1 MFEGG
6 GLMLTFEKV
15 LDVFTDY
22 LQQDPLYE
30 VVLTSHGYTLMAWEP
45 RKNQWYTAEIM
56 ETPEIL
62 LDALLC
68 KNAEYL
74 EEQLTDSE
82 RDLTPEEQAEID
94 AVCSQLKAECHKH

>member
-1 MFEGG
+1 M
-6 GLMLTFEKV
+6 MLTFEKV
-15 LDVFTDY
+15 LAVFNDY

-68 KNAEYL
+68 KCAEFW
-74 EEQLTDSE
+74 EDQVTDSE
-82 RDLTPEEQAEID
+82 RDLTPAEQAEID
-94 AVCSQLKAECHKH
+94 TRCRRLKAECRQS